1 MDVRGSQSSVQHK
14 KEVSS
19 SENYPNLNLVSSAIA
34 SSPHRTEDPALGEKL
49 LQSAAFQTRFHPSAQ
64 YHK

>member
-1 MDVRGSQSSVQHK
+1 MDVRGSQSSIQHK

-19 SENYPNLNLVSSAIA
+19 SENHPNPSWASSDIA

-49 LQSAAFQTRFHPSAQ
+49 LQSAV
-64 YHK
+64 